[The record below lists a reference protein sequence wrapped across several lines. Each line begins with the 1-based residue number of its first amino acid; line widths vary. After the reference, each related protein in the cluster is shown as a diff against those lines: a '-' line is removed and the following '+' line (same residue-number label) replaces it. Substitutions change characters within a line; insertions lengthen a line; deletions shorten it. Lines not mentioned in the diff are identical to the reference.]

1 MNLTRRELL
10 QTLPGTAAAACFGAS
25 AIKPA
30 GAAAKPR
37 VKRAVS
43 VYSYQEELYLRTMTL
58 EESLREISDLGA
70 EGVEVNADADIP
82 GFPDPPDRW
91 VAQWHEWLAKYRL
104 AAACYGQF
112 QEIKL
117 YKHRPLTDEEGV
129 EMMTRDLKLANRLGF
144 KVLRPIDK
152 APFATV
158 VKCLPAAEKL
168 DVRIAYHVH
177 TAGLGGIVDQVVE
190 YVQKTNSKHL
200 GFTVDTSLFIK
211 RPIRVMRDRAIRDG
225 VVTEAIADYIDK
237 AWETGVPQKVA
248 AAEAARMGY
257 KEVPRGY
264 STYLGRVYWAHVER
278 DPKEQL
284 LKLLPYSYHAHGKF
298 FEMTEDLK
306 EYSIPYEQV
315 IPVLMEGG
323 YDYYIASEYEGQR
336 YVQDVAEPS
345 GIEQV
350 RRQQAMWRRLLGE
363 V

>member
-1 MNLTRRELL
+1 
-10 QTLPGTAAAACFGAS
+10 
-25 AIKPA
+25 
-30 GAAAKPR
+30 
-37 VKRAVS
+37 
-43 VYSYQEELYLRTMTL
+43 
-58 EESLREISDLGA
+58 
-70 EGVEVNADADIP
+70 
-82 GFPDPPDRW
+82 
-91 VAQWHEWLAKYRL
+91 
-104 AAACYGQF
+104 
-112 QEIKL
+112 
-117 YKHRPLTDEEGV
+117 
-129 EMMTRDLKLANRLGF
+129 MMTRDLKLASRLGF

-158 VKCLPAAEKL
+158 VKCLPVAEKL

-190 YVQKTNSKHL
+190 YVQKTNSRHL

-211 RPIRVMRDRAIRDG
+211 RPIRVMRERAIRDG
-225 VVTEAIADYIDK
+225 AVTEAIADYIDK

-264 STYLGRVYWAHVER
+264 STYLGRVYWARVER

-323 YDYYIASEYEGQR
+323 YDHYIASEYEGQR
-336 YVQDVAEPS
+336 YVQDIAEPS

-363 V
+363 AL